1 MPLAAQRR
9 IVNLEWILT
18 NYSVKHNTI
27 FRAKGTEKWVHPSD
41 YHESKIGKNTI
52 HTLLSSS

>member
-27 FRAKGTEKWVHPSD
+27 FRAKGTEK
-41 YHESKIGKNTI
+41 
-52 HTLLSSS
+52 